1 AGTGRAPA
9 PRGPLRRRRRPAGTP
24 APAARRAGAAPPAAL
39 AGPATG
45 RGRGASAATAGRPR
59 EGRRAGGPPAV
70 SAGPSVCSASAGQAS
85 RNPSS
90 ARIAA
95 TLPPPSRTG
104 DRGERRGR
112 RSDRRVLGGPA
123 RAPDAHAGGS
133 HGLLGKQEV
142 PAPRLVPPR
151 FPHAFS

>member
-1 AGTGRAPA
+1 ATS
-9 PRGPLRRRRRPAGTP
+9 GTP
-24 APAARRAGAAPPAAL
+24 AQAPHRRRAAPPAGR
-39 AGPATG
+39 AGPPG
-45 RGRGASAATAGRPR
+45 RRGRGASAATAGRPGG
-59 EGRRAGGPPAV
+59 GRGASRPPAV
-70 SAGPSVCSASAGQAS
+70 SAGPSVCRASAGQAS

-123 RAPDAHAGGS
+123 RAPDAHAGGA

-151 FPHAFS
+151 FPHAFSGTGR